1 MINIP
6 LHSLVLMFGDHA
18 HGLIDQGVPAHQ
30 ILSPTLMNQW
40 FMGWNHV
47 GMNNKFMWKELTRQ
61 VQLRLS
67 MGQRVCVHVSDCQAR
82 DLHVL
87 TAHALDSGAQIV
99 IIQDVPLNPMAKR
112 LMHEMPDLITMMPL
126 HLVKL
131 AQLKVQLPDQVLV
144 MGDVHGNYVAMKS
157 ACAYAQQHGLFV
169 IWLGDLIDY
178 GAHNLKCVKL
188 AYDWVN
194 HNQAVMIWGNHEKK
208 ITRWLDA
215 DFGEHYPG
223 RLSEAN
229 QITIR
234 EILSLNWDK
243 RTQFRAAWKCLESV
257 STQHVVQDTWLF
269 THGAAHPHAWSH
281 TGHRMP
287 GQAGEWAYF
296 GEVERVHVHKPHAY
310 PVRLWNWVDQVP
322 TNHHVV
328 VGHDWVAQPVPEVT
342 VKQNAQGGTVICM
355 DTGSSKGGHLSG
367 LHVNLKT
374 NEWEIRA
381 FEP

>member
-1 MINIP
+1 
-6 LHSLVLMFGDHA
+6 
-18 HGLIDQGVPAHQ
+18 
-30 ILSPTLMNQW
+30 
-40 FMGWNHV
+40 
-47 GMNNKFMWKELTRQ
+47 
-61 VQLRLS
+61 

-87 TAHALDSGAQIV
+87 TAHALDHGAQIV
-99 IIQDVPLNPMAKR
+99 IIQDVPINPMAKR

-126 HLVKL
+126 HHVKL
-131 AQLKVQLPDQVLV
+131 AQFKVQLPDQVLV

-194 HNQAVMIWGNHEKK
+194 HNQAALIWGNHEKK

-328 VGHDWVAQPVPEVT
+328 VGHDWLDRTEFKIVEKT
-342 VKQNAQGGTVICM
+342 NSQGGCAIVTDC
-355 DTGSSKGGHLSG
+355 GSSKGGRLG
-367 LHVNLKT
+367 AVFIDTEDKNVVPYY
-374 NEWEIRA
+374 
-381 FEP
+381 FEG